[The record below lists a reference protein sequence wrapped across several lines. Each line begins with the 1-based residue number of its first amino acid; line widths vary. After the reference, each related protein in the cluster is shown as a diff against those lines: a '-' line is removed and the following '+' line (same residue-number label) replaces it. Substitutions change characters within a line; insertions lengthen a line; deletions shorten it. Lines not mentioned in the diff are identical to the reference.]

1 MPDEKPIPAAT
12 NHEAIE
18 LTIIYLLTDPDDN
31 QPLWALEDLARELDE
46 PEAIIYIR
54 RLQEAGILDTAPQTA
69 MSSQAVQPC
78 ARFSS
83 SATMSAEGRA
93 EGVSD

>member
-54 RLQEAGILDTAPQTA
+54 RLQEAGLLHRTSDGHVFASRA
-69 MSSQAVQPC
+69 AVRQVQLV
-78 ARFSS
+78 
-83 SATMSAEGRA
+83 GHN
-93 EGVSD
+93 VS

>member
-1 MPDEKPIPAAT
+1 MPDEKPIPAAK

-18 LTIIYLLTDPDDN
+18 LSIIYLLTDPEDN

-54 RLQEAGILDTAPQTA
+54 RLQEAGLLHRTSDGHVFASRAA
-69 MSSQAVQPC
+69 MRQVQLV
-78 ARFSS
+78 
-83 SATMSAEGRA
+83 GHN
-93 EGVSD
+93 VS